1 MRKFCWAFYCCY
13 NRYAVFPKSRLFIS
27 QQPSLSIING
37 LNILTSN
44 NPIKL
49 TPRAES
55 SLTTTDDEELL
66 SECVF
71 PDRYLTDYEKKM
83 SFNFVILYITIDQR

>member
-1 MRKFCWAFYCCY
+1 MMEEFDIEKDFSKQPYDELPTHKL
-13 NRYAVFPKSRLFIS
+13 FP
-27 QQPSLSIING
+27 
-37 LNILTSN
+37 
-44 NPIKL
+44 
-49 TPRAES
+49 
-55 SLTTTDDEELL
+55 L